1 MLPILPD
8 ELQNFEIRHFT
19 VFCSVN
25 HNTSFCISI
34 KSKQTIHHQ
43 ISFLFLTE
51 STQTAETAIFHIS
64 APISLSLYS
73 ILPIKMK
80 IKSNNHDRIIFGAK
94 IRKAVNFFFFCS
106 RFSCLLMRMSFW
118 INDIITN
125 GQFIIVHHAFKL
137 IITIITFIHPNRF
150 TWTFALVYTLNGTH
164 GRQPKHFI
172 FHLTISFHF
181 ILLINK
187 SPVNLLF
194 YIFHNGNI
202 CNAIFEYLDVCMCVF
217 FCSLDGFKMVEQSLK
232 CQPS

>member
-1 MLPILPD
+1 MSCKILKFSS
-8 ELQNFEIRHFT
+8 LQSFVRWIIIHRSVFQSKVNKPSTIKYHFCFWLKT
-19 VFCSVN
+19 
-25 HNTSFCISI
+25 
-34 KSKQTIHHQ
+34 Q
-43 ISFLFLTE
+43 I
-51 STQTAETAIFHIS
+51 AETAIFHVS
-64 APISLSLYS
+64 APISLALYS

-94 IRKAVNFFFFCS
+94 IRKAVNFFYCS
-106 RFSCLLMRMSFW
+106 RFSRLLMRISFW

-150 TWTFALVYTLNGTH
+150 TWTFAPVYTLKGTH

-202 CNAIFEYLDVCMCVF
+202 CNGIFEYLDVCVFF

>member
-1 MLPILPD
+1 MI
-8 ELQNFEIRHFT
+8 
-19 VFCSVN
+19 V
-25 HNTSFCISI
+25 
-34 KSKQTIHHQ
+34 
-43 ISFLFLTE
+43 
-51 STQTAETAIFHIS
+51 
-64 APISLSLYS
+64 ISLGLKFEKPL
-73 ILPIKMK
+73 I
-80 IKSNNHDRIIFGAK
+80 
-94 IRKAVNFFFFCS
+94 FFFCS

-125 GQFIIVHHAFKL
+125 GQFRL

-202 CNAIFEYLDVCMCVF
+202 CNAIFEYLDVCVF
-217 FCSLDGFKMVEQSLK
+217 FSFAWWL
-232 CQPS
+232 